1 MKGEKHVKKPWIAA
15 AALLVA
21 IASSPAAAQTSGA
34 QPVLVPIKRMSLDTA
49 LKAARATIDACRKE
63 GVQIAVTVVDRG
75 GHPQAV
81 LRDVLAPDLTLK
93 VSRAKA
99 YAAMSFVTP
108 TSQLEGRFTKPF
120 DPPSV
125 GGIVIGAGGLPIQ
138 AGGELVGGIGVSG
151 APSGEIDERCARA
164 GFEAI
169 FEDLELG

>member
-1 MKGEKHVKKPWIAA
+1 LKRFVTAITLTAA
-15 AALLVA
+15 VAL
-21 IASSPAAAQTSGA
+21 PAAAQTGGK

-49 LKAARATIDACRKE
+49 LKAARAAIDACRKE

-93 VSRAKA
+93 VSQAKA

-108 TSQLEGRFTKPF
+108 TSQLQDRFSRPF
-120 DPPSV
+120 DPPAV
-125 GGIVIGAGGLPIQ
+125 GGIVVTAGGIPIQ

-151 APSGEIDERCARA
+151 APSGQVDERCARQ
-164 GFEAI
+164 GYEAI
-169 FEDLELG
+169 VEDLELGG